1 MDCSY
6 IRMRKN
12 VNLQVANTVMKE
24 KKHNFATLIY

>member
-12 VNLQVANTVMKE
+12 VNLQVAKTVMKE
-24 KKHNFATLIY
+24 KNITLQR